1 MISFNKESRQ
11 GWYFVAA
18 MLLVMIVFQLIES
31 PNLRYQYNW
40 QESHEWW
47 RLLTAHWVHV
57 NWIHFLLNAAGI
69 LLCLSITSP
78 RWTVLR
84 WFVYQVILA
93 LGISV
98 LFSLFNPTLNWY
110 VGYSGVLYGIFI
122 LAAFDLYRRDK
133 LISILLSAAI
143 LIKIT
148 IEQTGDINLT
158 TSDIIGSPVIV
169 DAHLYGVLLAMSI
182 VLVNQLN
189 KITQA
194 AKLFGKK

>member
-78 RWTVLR
+78 RWTVMR

-93 LGISV
+93 FGISV

-169 DAHLYGVLLAMSI
+169 DAHLYGVLLAMAI
-182 VLVNQLN
+182 LLVNQLK
-189 KITQA
+189 KIAQA

>member
-78 RWTVLR
+78 RWTVMR

-169 DAHLYGVLLAMSI
+169 DAHLYGVLLAMAI
-182 VLVNQLN
+182 LLVNELK
-189 KITQA
+189 KIAQA